1 MNLYFDNLFD
11 DSPICLIS
19 LLRMY
24 INNLI
29 EDVPRIIEE
38 GHCKTIK
45 YINYLES
52 NISYLITEIKRLREE
67 LENSE
72 RAIEVLDEL
81 NCKLV
86 DENLE
91 LIEKI
96 HELNK

>member
-1 MNLYFDNLFD
+1 MDK
-11 DSPICLIS
+11 IKQ
-19 LLRMY
+19 MY
-24 INNLI
+24 IDNLI
-29 EDVPRIIEE
+29 EDMPRIIEKE
-38 GHCKTIK
+38 HYNTIK

-52 NISYLITEIKRLREE
+52 NIGYLIAEIKRLREE
-67 LENSE
+67 LENNE

-96 HELNK
+96 HELNKNL

>member
-1 MNLYFDNLFD
+1 MDK
-11 DSPICLIS
+11 IKQ
-19 LLRMY
+19 MY
-24 INNLI
+24 IENLLEDMPRVI
-29 EDVPRIIEE
+29 EKE
-38 GHCKTIK
+38 HYNTIK

-52 NISYLITEIKRLREE
+52 NIGYLIAEIKRLREE
-67 LENSE
+67 LENNE

-96 HELNK
+96 HELNKNL